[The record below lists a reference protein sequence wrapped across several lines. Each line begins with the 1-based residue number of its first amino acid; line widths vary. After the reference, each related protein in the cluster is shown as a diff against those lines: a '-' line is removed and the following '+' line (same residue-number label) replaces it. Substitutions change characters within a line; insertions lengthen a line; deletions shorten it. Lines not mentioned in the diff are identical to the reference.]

1 MDDLYKAKEYV
12 ESAKPA
18 KVVTVCVDGKYYR
31 LDYNF
36 NPPKME
42 ERKENG

>member
-1 MDDLYKAKEYV
+1 MNDLSKAMEYIN
-12 ESAKPA
+12 SAKPA
-18 KVVTVCVDGKYYR
+18 KVVTVRVDGKYYR

-42 ERKENG
+42 EIKEDE